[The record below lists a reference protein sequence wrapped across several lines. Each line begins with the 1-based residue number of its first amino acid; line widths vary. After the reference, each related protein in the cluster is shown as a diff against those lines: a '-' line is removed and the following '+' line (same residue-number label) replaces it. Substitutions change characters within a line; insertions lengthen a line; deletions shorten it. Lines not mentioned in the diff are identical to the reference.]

1 MHPNNPTPPWAEE
14 EMMPLFMDP
23 TVMLAKSVVRM
34 MEKKKATGVVKR
46 LVQASK
52 TSNEQ
57 KRNDLVREVLAEQ
70 HGDPTV
76 MAMVVEIVGRDN
88 VKLEVQ
94 VDSNAGDGGREYDFK
109 LTDTGRD
116 FDVQTKVFGENI

>member
-1 MHPNNPTPPWAEE
+1 
-14 EMMPLFMDP
+14 MMPLFMDP